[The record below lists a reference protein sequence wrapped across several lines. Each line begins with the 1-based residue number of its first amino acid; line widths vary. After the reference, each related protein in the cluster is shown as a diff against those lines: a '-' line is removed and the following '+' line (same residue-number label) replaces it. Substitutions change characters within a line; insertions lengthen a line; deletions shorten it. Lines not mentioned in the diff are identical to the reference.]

1 MFEDAEMEE
10 TENNEESTSL
20 SGDED
25 SVLREELKLL
35 LEVQQGLL
43 LEASED
49 KEDPELKNQF
59 GEIIE
64 IRDSLAEARTEDL
77 PALMAQM
84 ERMVILK
91 HQQQNTQ
98 SSSFID
104 PESPYFGHMR
114 LLENARERDLL
125 IGSGNC
131 FSSHLPCPIVDW
143 RQSPIS
149 RIFFKYREGDD
160 YVEEIGDR
168 EIEGEVICR
177 RMLVIEEGHVQRI
190 TWNGGMLEERHGRWV
205 QGAQNISRLKGGTGS
220 ATRPFEEEF
229 IAGRL
234 GRSKG
239 PKHYSVDKHLK
250 QITALID
257 QQQFDVITQPESG
270 VILIQGGAG
279 SGKTTVALHRMA
291 YLISQKTGYFKS
303 DTVMPVVFGPALA
316 NYIGKVLPSLGIH
329 GVKPRVYQE
338 WSSRLR
344 ARLFPEL
351 PSNYSESTPVAVIQ
365 FKRHPFLLKWF
376 GEVIGQREQQFQKEL
391 FSKTSAYGE
400 SQLVQDLW
408 KQLEPYPLVPKV
420 KRLLQWSRGN
430 RVAGNIEPCTNP
442 SLMQS
447 LEALVEDQFPGF
459 KQNPDGLV
467 IHLWNDCFLFWET
480 LEQGAKKH
488 IPDDFTE
495 GQLRSV
501 WSWCVRQYQRR
512 TALSGENEI
521 SDRESVVESL
531 AAQGLSQGSSFMD
544 EQPSLDEEDDTLL
557 LLLHQLLIGPILRKN
572 GKPLRY
578 THLMID
584 EAQDFSPL
592 EMQLLINLSP
602 TDRPSITL
610 AGDMDQ
616 RILIGNRHEN
626 WESVLEHLNVDVK
639 ALDPLTVGYRST
651 HEIMTVAKSVIGRK
665 TVNTEWRAVRHG
677 APVERFSFRNQG
689 ALILFLS
696 DALED
701 LQIRESQASVAV
713 LTRELDA
720 AEELYRGLVRAD
732 VPNMRLIKNQE
743 FTFKPGIE
751 ITDIA
756 QTKGLEFDYVILTDA
771 DASTYGIDEASR
783 HLLYVGV
790 TRAAHQLWL
799 LHTGNPSG
807 LLPEINV
814 SNL

>member
-1 MFEDAEMEE
+1 MLENGDRGE
-10 TENNEESTSL
+10 TVKSQEGAGL
-20 SGDED
+20 SPDED
-25 SVLREELKLL
+25 LVLREELKLL
-35 LEVQQGLL
+35 LDIQQGLL

-49 KEDPELKNQF
+49 KEDPDLKNQF

-91 HQQQNTQ
+91 YQQQ
-98 SSSFID
+98 SSQGSNFID

-114 LLENARERDLL
+114 LLENGRERDLL

-131 FSSHLPCPIVDW
+131 FSNHLPCPIVDW

-149 RIFFKYREGDD
+149 GIFFKYREGDD

-168 EIEGEVICR
+168 EIEGEVTCR
-177 RMLVIEEGHVQRI
+177 RMLMIEEGRVQRI
-190 TWNGGMLEERHGRWV
+190 NWNGGAIEERHGQWIPGPGNV
-205 QGAQNISRLKGGTGS
+205 SQLKGGSGS
-220 ATRPFEEEF
+220 ASRPFEEEF
-229 IAGRL
+229 VAGRL

-239 PKHYSVDKHLK
+239 PRHYSVDKHLK

-257 QQQFDVITQPESG
+257 QQQFDVITQPQSG

-291 YLISQKTGYFKS
+291 YLVSQKTGYFKS

-338 WSSRLR
+338 WCSRLR
-344 ARLFPEL
+344 IRLFPEL
-351 PSNYSESTPVAVIQ
+351 PSSYSESTPVAVIQ

-376 GEVIGQREQQFQKEL
+376 RELIEKRELQFQHGL
-391 FSKTSAYGE
+391 FSKTSSYAE
-400 SQLVQDLW
+400 NQSLKELWQL
-408 KQLEPYPLVPKV
+408 LEPYPLVAKV

-430 RVAGNIEPCTNP
+430 RVAGDIAPSSNS
-442 SLMQS
+442 SLMQVI
-447 LEALVEDQFPGF
+447 ERLVEDFFPGF
-459 KQNPDGLV
+459 QKNPESLV
-467 IHLWNDCFLFWET
+467 IHIWNDCFLFWEA
-480 LEQGAKKH
+480 LEQGATDY
-488 IPDDFTE
+488 IPGDFTE
-495 GQLRSV
+495 GQLKSI
-501 WSWCVRQYQRR
+501 WSWCVRQYQKRVV
-512 TALSGENEI
+512 TSGEDEMPV
-521 SDRESVVESL
+521 RESVVDSL
-531 AAQGLSQGSSFMD
+531 ASQGLNQDTTFKD
-544 EQPSLDEEDDTLL
+544 ELPSLDEEDDTLL
-557 LLLHQLLIGPILRKN
+557 LLLYQMLVGPILRKN

-592 EMQLLINLSP
+592 EMQLLVNLSP
-602 TDRPSITL
+602 KDRPSITL

-626 WESVLEHLNVDVK
+626 WESVLKHLDVDVK
-639 ALDPLTVGYRST
+639 TMDPLTVGYRST
-651 HEIMTVAKSVIGRK
+651 HEIMSVAKSVIGKK

-677 APVERFSFRNQG
+677 APVERFSFQNQG
-689 ALILFLS
+689 ALIVFLS

-701 LQIRESQASVAV
+701 LQIREPQASMAV
-713 LTRELDA
+713 LCRDLDG
-720 AEELYRGLVRAD
+720 AEELYRGLIRAD
-732 VPNMRLIKNQE
+732 VPNMSLIKNQE
-743 FTFKPGIE
+743 FSFKPGIE
-751 ITDIA
+751 VTEVA
-756 QTKGLEFDYVILTDA
+756 QTKGLEFDYVIVTDA

-799 LHTGNPSG
+799 LHTRRPSG
-807 LLPEINV
+807 LLPEI
-814 SNL
+814 SDSSG